1 MLLPMEGELKDK
13 LSEREMQLLGVISY
27 ENHWKVGGKR

>member
-13 LSEREMQLLGVISY
+13 LSEREMQPFGVISY